1 MSQPVSES
9 GYNLARNNLLFKSL
23 DQERFDWLLGKARQE
38 SRIKG
43 DALFSQGEVADRF
56 YLVMSGRIKLY
67 HLSQDGQEKVV
78 EVISAGNTFAEA
90 VMFMEQGRYPVYA
103 EVLENSQLLVFRS
116 KDYRSLLQDSSEMCF
131 KLMSTM
137 ARRLHLRMSEIE
149 TLTIQNARHRVI
161 RYLLT
166 QLELVKPA
174 NIIELSMTKRLIASR
189 LAMQPETFSRVIHDL
204 KDQGILTIQGRN
216 LEILDVKALKA
227 C

>member
-174 NIIELSMTKRLIASR
+174 NVIELSMTKRLIASR